1 MTIMR
6 DELVSNSFLAVT
18 IVGLVLLGSG
28 LLVLAFS

>member
-1 MTIMR
+1 MR